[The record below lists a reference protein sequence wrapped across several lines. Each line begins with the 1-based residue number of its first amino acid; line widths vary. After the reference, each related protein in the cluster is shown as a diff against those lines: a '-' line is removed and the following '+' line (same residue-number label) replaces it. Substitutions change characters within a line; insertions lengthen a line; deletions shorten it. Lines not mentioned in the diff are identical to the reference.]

1 MNKMDYV
8 TRLMAN
14 ARIALTGVVDEAI
27 KLNIFKV
34 LDEFCRET
42 NIWQETIEFD
52 TIDGTDIVYDLVPTL
67 GTILRLIWVRQGD
80 AKAPAFGT
88 MEIPGE
94 LLLPN
99 IFTPATH
106 IFATVSLAPTDPT
119 QIGTDLPVVA
129 DWLWLRY
136 FPAFEDGLIAK
147 MAAQPGK
154 PYTSAGLV
162 NFHGQRWRQ
171 ALGVARADAIKANVA
186 DGQLWRFP
194 QFAAQRVSTTQVN

>member
-1 MNKMDYV
+1 MDHV

-14 ARIALTGVVDEAI
+14 ARIALTGAVDDAI

-52 TIDGTDIVYDLVPTL
+52 TIAGTDIVYDLVPTL

-80 AKAPAFGT
+80 AKAPAWGT

-94 LLLPN
+94 LILPN
-99 IFTPATH
+99 IYTPQTH
-106 IFATVSLAPTDPT
+106 IYATVSLAPTDPT
-119 QIGTDLPVVA
+119 EVGTDLPVVP
-129 DWLWLRY
+129 DWFWHRY
-136 FPAFEDGLIAK
+136 FPAFEDGLILK
-147 MAAQPGK
+147 MASQPEK
-154 PYTSAGLV
+154 PYTSAGLA

-194 QFAAQRVSTTQVN
+194 TFAAQRTSTTQVN